1 MGHSYEFVEAHR
13 LLHIR
18 YDGVLTD
25 ALLVR
30 GYLEDQDAIKEC
42 RPLAVIVDL
51 SQVTKFAVQFETN
64 VCLATGRSFPESL
77 RLVFVAPCD
86 VQFGMA
92 RMFEMA
98 ADATLGS
105 RVCVVRTSEEAY
117 AALELAPA

>member
-1 MGHSYEFVEAHR
+1 MGHSYEFIEAHR

-25 ALLVR
+25 ALLVS
-30 GYLEDQDAIKEC
+30 GYLEDQDAIKELAP
-42 RPLAVIVDL
+42 RAVIIDL

-64 VCLATGRSFPESL
+64 VGLAAGPSFPESL
-77 RLVFVAPCD
+77 RLVFVAPGD

-92 RMFEMA
+92 RMFEIA

-105 RVCVVRTSEEAY
+105 RVSVVRTPEEAY
-117 AALELAPA
+117 ASLELSP